1 MASMGT
7 AHSMI
12 IDNFVVACRIK
23 VSKQGSNNGKFDFTL
38 IHQWKGEHCVQYG
51 CIAMSLPYSLFQ

>member
-38 IHQWKGEHCVQYG
+38 IHQ
-51 CIAMSLPYSLFQ
+51 